1 MFEENMEIEVDLAEV
16 KRFVEEDL
24 VAILLENTS
33 FENTAFVVQAV
44 VNLIEEA
51 ENINSEEN

>member
-51 ENINSEEN
+51 ENITSEEN